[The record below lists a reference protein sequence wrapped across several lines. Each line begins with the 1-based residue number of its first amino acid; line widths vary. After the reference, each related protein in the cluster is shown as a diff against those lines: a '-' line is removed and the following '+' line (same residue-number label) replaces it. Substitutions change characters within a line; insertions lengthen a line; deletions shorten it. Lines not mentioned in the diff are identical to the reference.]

1 MVGNIPKEKVI
12 GFNILMPNNKI
23 VVEEMNRILN
33 DMLAT
38 IKREWTN
45 N

>member
-1 MVGNIPKEKVI
+1 
-12 GFNILMPNNKI
+12 MPNNKI

-38 IKREWTN
+38 IKEN
-45 N
+45 GQIINFIHG

>member
-1 MVGNIPKEKVI
+1 
-12 GFNILMPNNKI
+12 MPNNKI

>member
-1 MVGNIPKEKVI
+1 MGTYQKKKVI